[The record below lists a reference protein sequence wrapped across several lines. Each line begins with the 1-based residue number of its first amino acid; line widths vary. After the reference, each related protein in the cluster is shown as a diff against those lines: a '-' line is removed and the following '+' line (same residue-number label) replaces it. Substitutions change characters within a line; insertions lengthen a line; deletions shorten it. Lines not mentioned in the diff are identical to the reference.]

1 MKLLG
6 KIVGGCVIGLVLL
19 YQKCVSPFLPH
30 MCRFEPSC
38 STYMIEAIRKYG
50 VIRGTLKGIWR
61 ICRCNPWNPGGYD
74 PP

>member
-1 MKLLG
+1 MTFLSKILG
-6 KIVGGCVIGLVLL
+6 HCIIGLILL
-19 YQKCVSPFLPH
+19 YKKCVSPFLPH

-50 VIRGTLKGIWR
+50 VIRGVLKGIGR
-61 ICRCNPWNPGGYD
+61 ILRCNPWNPGGYD

>member
-1 MKLLG
+1 MRFLSKILG
-6 KIVGGCVIGLVLL
+6 YGVIGLVLL
-19 YQKCVSPFLPH
+19 FKKCISPFLPH

-38 STYMIEAIRKYG
+38 STYMIEAVRKYG
-50 VIRGTLKGIWR
+50 VVRGVLKGLWR